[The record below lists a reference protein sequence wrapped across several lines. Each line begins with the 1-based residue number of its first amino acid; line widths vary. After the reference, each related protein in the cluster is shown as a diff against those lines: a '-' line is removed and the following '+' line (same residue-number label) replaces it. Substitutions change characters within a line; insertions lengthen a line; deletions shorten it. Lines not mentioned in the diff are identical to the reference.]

1 MSSNKFE
8 KLQTDS
14 NGRGWLKD
22 QQLLFRE
29 EPIISHIW
37 EAIGSV
43 LGATNSINFTT
54 IPKTHE
60 LIGSWSETGFDK
72 DDWGR
77 IEVLYST
84 NKNNKKGFSIK
95 SRGIRCACEDLMI
108 NDFPLPVE
116 TDNFDIDI
124 NENSESD
131 SPEIKSLKQKTC
143 KIYSR
148 NKNYES
154 GDVYV
159 CELKP
164 LMYIKKSYK
173 ATDEEKKEFF
183 NEMKE
188 KHSLEESCA
197 FGTLMKFKLC
207 SKRFE
212 ELKNDEEKIKNQL
225 RFLCNKN
232 LITSA
237 TKTNAF
243 NIGDSLNIKQ
253 TKQKS
258 ILTIVFNNVNIK
270 PEKTF
275 IDSFQGP
282 RNILK
287 LRMKW
292 GNYKNGSQGLLM
304 TYDTMNYLKKLNPTG
319 EINGKLRNLD
329 DITNTIN
336 LKEDGDFYDNKL
348 DRLNFKPFKNKK
360 GEDVIIEISVGSALQ
375 YNSAAYK
382 SDGKPKSRKCGDIN
396 SIWGRP
402 GTSSNKNGTCG
413 VNIMINGF
421 GSSLSCHRTQIKG
434 LINHAYFSPSDTNII
449 EKQLPYAELDFTNY
463 SIAEVTML
471 EADTVKLKSK
481 LSRNFKFNTNK
492 FRRVLRFVNNL
503 FESHILLK
511 SEDWYAEHDSA
522 QTTPEIKKTITDIV
536 TDGGGGL
543 TIHNSDDSD
552 SLPTPPESPSA
563 VSPNRNSIF
572 KQLRIRRP
580 PTVVEDTSSDES
592 NHDKSKKSRDNFKAS
607 TKRKTLKKQKN
618 TCKGIHKVFVNPAI
632 NCGINAEELEDF
644 FEHTDYICPLWQNNG
659 TGKFIKSALGDM
671 GGHICEFDHI
681 KECREGGTNK
691 INNCQV
697 LCKTCHFIKT
707 QIVKER
713 LDTD

>member
-8 KLQTDS
+8 KLQTD
-14 NGRGWLKD
+14 NKGRGWLKD

-43 LGATNSINFTT
+43 LGGTNSINFST
-54 IPKTHE
+54 IPNTHE

-124 NENSESD
+124 NENRESD

-275 IDSFQGP
+275 IDSFRGP

-336 LKEDGDFYDNKL
+336 LKEDGDFYDTKL

-375 YNSAAYK
+375 YNSSAYK
-382 SDGKPKSRKCGDIN
+382 SDGKPKSRAPGNMN
-396 SIWGRP
+396 SVWGRT
-402 GTSSNKNGTCG
+402 GTSSHDNGTCG

-421 GSSLSCHRTQIKG
+421 GSSLTCKRVQIKG
-434 LINHAYFSPSDTNII
+434 LSNHNYFSPSDTDII
-449 EKQLPYAELDFTNY
+449 GKQLPYAELDFINY

-481 LSRNFKFNTNK
+481 LSRSFKFNTNK
-492 FRRVLRFVNNL
+492 FKRVLRFVNNL

-511 SEDWYAEHDSA
+511 SEDWYKKNIVIQNTIS
-522 QTTPEIKKTITDIV
+522 TTKKNDTTL
-536 TDGGGGL
+536 GGIP
-543 TIHNSDDSD
+543 IHNSDDSD
-552 SLPTPPESPSA
+552 SPTTPPESPSV

-580 PTVVEDTSSDES
+580 PVVVEDTSSDES
-592 NHDKSKKSRDNFKAS
+592 RHDKSKKSRDNFKAP

-618 TCKGIHKVFVNPAI
+618 TCKGLHKIFENPTI
-632 NCGINAEELEDF
+632 NCGISAQELEEF

-659 TGKFIKSALGDM
+659 NGKFIKSALGDM
-671 GGHICEFDHI
+671 GGHICEFDHVI
-681 KECREGGTNK
+681 ECREGGGNNS
-691 INNCQV
+691 NNCQV
-697 LCKTCHFIKT
+697 LCKTCHFIKSR
-707 QIVKER
+707 IVHDR
-713 LDTD
+713 VATD